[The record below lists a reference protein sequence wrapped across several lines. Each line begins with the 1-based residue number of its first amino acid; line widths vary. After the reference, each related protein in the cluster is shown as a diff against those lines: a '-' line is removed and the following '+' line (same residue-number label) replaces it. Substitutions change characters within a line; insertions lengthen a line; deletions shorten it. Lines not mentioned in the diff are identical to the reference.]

1 MLFTPKSYPPIALG
15 PNGKHSGTHAA
26 ATVAVHSLDKTI
38 TDNNGNEVL
47 LTVPNQDIPF
57 NEVGSAVH
65 ITGVNGIILR
75 L

>member
-1 MLFTPKSYPPIALG
+1 MKNMQEHMKT
-15 PNGKHSGTHAA
+15 T

-47 LTVPNQDIPF
+47 VTIPNQDIPF

>member
-1 MLFTPKSYPPIALG
+1 MKNMQEHMKT
-15 PNGKHSGTHAA
+15 T
-26 ATVAVHSLDKTI
+26 ATVAVHSLDKMI

-47 LTVPNQDIPF
+47 VTIPNQDIPF

>member
-1 MLFTPKSYPPIALG
+1 MQT
-15 PNGKHSGTHAA
+15 AA
-26 ATVAVHSLDKTI
+26 MVAVHSLDKTI

-47 LTVPNQDIPF
+47 VTIPNQHIPF

-65 ITGVNGIILR
+65 VTGVNGIILR

>member
-1 MLFTPKSYPPIALG
+1 MKT
-15 PNGKHSGTHAA
+15 T

-47 LTVPNQDIPF
+47 VTVPNQDIPF

>member
-1 MLFTPKSYPPIALG
+1 MLFIPKSYPPIAITL
-15 PNGKHSGTHAA
+15 NEKHTGTHAA

-47 LTVPNQDIPF
+47 VTIPNQDIPF

-65 ITGVNGIILR
+65 VTGVNGIILR